1 MRQVLV
7 IELDDGHAQKDC
19 RYLEKLDAIA
29 LQFLCIRLDIFLSS
43 LLYLTRILLS
53 MSIY

>member
-1 MRQVLV
+1 MDQSV
-7 IELDDGHAQKDC
+7 DA
-19 RYLEKLDAIA
+19 RYKPLEKLDAIA
-29 LQFLCIRLDIFLSS
+29 LQFLCLRLDIFLSS

>member
-1 MRQVLV
+1 MNQSVDALY
-7 IELDDGHAQKDC
+7 KP
-19 RYLEKLDAIA
+19 LETKLDAIA

-43 LLYLTRILLS
+43 LLYLARILLS

>member
-1 MRQVLV
+1 MDQSVDALY
-7 IELDDGHAQKDC
+7 KP
-19 RYLEKLDAIA
+19 LEKLDAIA
-29 LQFLCIRLDIFLSS
+29 LQFLCIRLDIFLPS